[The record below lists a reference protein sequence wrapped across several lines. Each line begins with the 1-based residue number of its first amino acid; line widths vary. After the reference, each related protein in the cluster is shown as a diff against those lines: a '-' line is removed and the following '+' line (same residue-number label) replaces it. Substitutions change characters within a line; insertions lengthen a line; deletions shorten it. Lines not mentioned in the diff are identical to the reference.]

1 MKLKTEVT
9 LFGITAFVLI
19 TSAFFVSEAI
29 AQGKFAS
36 STLTTVVEKIGTTY
50 PIAEEDA
57 VVAIQKQLEEMQKS
71 GKLAKLEQEAKD
83 RVTNS
88 ALNLEPVKGL
98 SVTQKPSVRFYEPSY
113 TLPENVYDQE
123 GNLIAA
129 QGAVVKPLEVTSV
142 RHKMFFFNGNDA
154 KQVILAQKLAKDIGN
169 NFMPI
174 LVEGRWDKMA
184 EKLQQAVYFDQQG
197 KMSRNFGLTEVPVMV
212 SQDGK
217 NLKIETF
224 KP

>member
-1 MKLKTEVT
+1 MKLKTEVM
-9 LFGITAFVLI
+9 LFGIASFVLI
-19 TSAFFVSEAI
+19 TSAAFISEAI
-29 AQGKFAS
+29 AQGKFATS
-36 STLTTVVEKIGTTY
+36 TTVVEKIGTTY
-50 PIAEEDA
+50 PIAEENA
-57 VVAIQKQLEEMQKS
+57 IVAIQKHLEAMQKS

-83 RVTNS
+83 RVSNS
-88 ALNLEPVKGL
+88 ALNLEPVTGL

-142 RHKMFFFNGNDA
+142 RHKMFFFNGTDQKQIQLA
-154 KQVILAQKLAKDIGN
+154 KKLAKEHGN

-174 LVEGRWDKMA
+174 LTAGRWDKLA
-184 EKLQQAVYFDQQG
+184 LELNQAVYFDQQG

-212 SQDGK
+212 SQEGK